1 MKSNRKMKKINSKY
15 VLNSLFNYINDDK
28 FKMKLFLYSKAFQN
42 LFNINIFDY
51 QLHFLNK
58 NGMKYN
64 NYYKF
69 DYNSKNNENENFD
82 KDIIKKT
89 FTEDLSKYNIN
100 ITTNIITKILNYLE
114 NEEKNKNNNIDK
126 KDDNDGNINENK
138 INFGIEIDIYS
149 PFFDSLLINNKIYEK
164 FSIIIPKKYF
174 KEYNLINDYISIF
187 EKLNKLKIKYDSIT
201 LLCNNNNDLN
211 DLLNLNI
218 KFEQIK
224 KLSIIIKGEQINYNN
239 FYNILFSLNLHNN
252 LLYLSLK
259 YNYYSKINAQEFINI
274 NNFKSLEHLSLVKFH
289 FEDVFILKLSNLK
302 TICIKKCENITL
314 DENTCLNLKKLF
326 IYDSNRFFFGVQNIS
341 LKFPNI
347 EECELIDRRSEISHY
362 NNIIDFTSFKNL
374 KCLKVEDSD
383 FFNLNNAPIEQLSV
397 YTHSFSKRSINLKF
411 EVSDIKVIRK
421 ILSLENL
428 KKVFFKLN
436 IINRQSILKI
446 QDKNNSITNMTINFN
461 DHRVGD
467 FMIYFQKLFPNLEKL
482 AITMESISYDNDK
495 EYKLE
500 IIENTNYKIDDI
512 KVIMADTNIIFN
524 CGLYENLK
532 KINIECKDKM
542 KDIKNILPVFNN
554 KCEVVFNNLYFF
566 RFIYHGSDGINS
578 DILKNLYNNS
588 NKIPNLKYFEL
599 ISEIKNDVEDNFN
612 KLEEQ
617 LRKLN
622 LETLYL
628 MKKNQIK

>member
-1 MKSNRKMKKINSKY
+1 MKSNRKMTKINSKY

-28 FKMKLFLYSKAFQN
+28 FKMKLFLYSKALQK
-42 LFNINIFDY
+42 LFDINIFDY

-69 DYNSKNNENENFD
+69 DYNSKNNKNENFD

-89 FTEDLSKYNIN
+89 FTKDLSKYNIN
-100 ITTNIITKILNYLE
+100 ITTNIISKILNYLE
-114 NEEKNKNNNIDK
+114 NEEKNKNNIDN
-126 KDDNDGNINENK
+126 KDDNDDKINENK
-138 INFGIEIDIYS
+138 INVGIEIDIYS
-149 PFFDSLLINNKIYEK
+149 PFFDSLSINNKIYEK
-164 FSIIIPKKYF
+164 FSIIIPTKYF
-174 KEYNLINDYISIF
+174 KGHNLINDYISIF
-187 EKLNKLKIKYDSIT
+187 EKLNKLKIKYESIT
-201 LLCNNNNDLN
+201 LLCNDNNDLN

-224 KLSIIIKGEQINYNN
+224 KLSIIIMGKQINYNN
-239 FYNILFSLNLHNN
+239 FFNILFSLNIHNN

-259 YNYYSKINAQEFINI
+259 SNYYSKINAEEFINI
-274 NNFKSLEHLSLVKFH
+274 NNFKSLEHLSLIKFY
-289 FEDVFILKLSNLK
+289 FKNVFILKLSNLK
-302 TICIKKCENITL
+302 TICIEKCEKITL

-326 IYDSNRFFFGVQNIS
+326 IYDSNRFFFGIPNIL

-347 EECELIDRRSEISHY
+347 DECELIDRHSEISHY
-362 NNIIDFTSFKNL
+362 DNIIDFASFKNL
-374 KCLKVEDSD
+374 RCLKVEDSD
-383 FFNLNNAPIEQLSV
+383 FFHLYNAPIEQLSV
-397 YTHSFSKRSINLKF
+397 YTHSFSKRSINLNF
-411 EVSDIKVIRK
+411 EISDIKVIRK

-428 KKVFFKLN
+428 KKVFFNLN
-436 IINRQSILKI
+436 IINRESILKI
-446 QDKNNSITNMTINFN
+446 QDKNNSITNMTINCNF
-461 DHRVGD
+461 HRVGD
-467 FMIYFQKLFPNLEKL
+467 FMIYFLKLFPNLEKL
-482 AITMESISYDNDK
+482 AIIMKSISYYNDK

-500 IIENTNYKIDDI
+500 IIENSNYKIDEI
-512 KVIMADTNIIFN
+512 KVIMAGTDIILN
-524 CGLYENLK
+524 CGLYKNLK
-532 KINIECKDKM
+532 KINIECKDKI

-578 DILKNLYNNS
+578 DILNNIYNNI
-588 NKIPNLKYFEL
+588 NKMPKLKYFEL